1 MDMYLL
7 AISRSDQKELN
18 HFNYFEK
25 NGKQLKL
32 ENGNFPKI
40 EKSGFNAIFF
50 LFQLLVIFFK
60 MIEMA

>member
-1 MDMYLL
+1 MDTYVLV
-7 AISRSDQKELN
+7 IPRSDQKELN

-50 LFQLLVIFFK
+50 ISIACHFF
-60 MIEMA
+60 

>member
-40 EKSGFNAIFF
+40 EKKRF
-50 LFQLLVIFFK
+50 
-60 MIEMA
+60 

>member
-1 MDMYLL
+1 MDTYVLV
-7 AISRSDQKELN
+7 IPRSDQKELN

-40 EKSGFNAIFF
+40 EKKRF
-50 LFQLLVIFFK
+50 
-60 MIEMA
+60 

>member
-1 MDMYLL
+1 MDIYLL

-25 NGKQLKL
+25 NGKKLKSR
-32 ENGNFPKI
+32 NGNFPKI

-50 LFQLLVIFFK
+50 NFNCLPFFLK
-60 MIEMA
+60 